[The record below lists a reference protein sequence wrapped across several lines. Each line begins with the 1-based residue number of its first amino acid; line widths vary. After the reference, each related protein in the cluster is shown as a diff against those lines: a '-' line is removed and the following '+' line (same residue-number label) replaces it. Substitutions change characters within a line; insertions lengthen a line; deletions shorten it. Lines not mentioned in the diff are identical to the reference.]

1 MLRPLFV
8 LEMKPF
14 RISRDSRVRYG
25 IKNTLKRKRASVV
38 GVFSGGI
45 FNDAG
50 SAFNLFN
57 STFFSATGG
66 EGIYLVSRAA
76 RIEGPNTTFDSE
88 KLLNRL

>member
-1 MLRPLFV
+1 MTYYRPLFE

-25 IKNTLKRKRASVV
+25 IKNTLKRKRATVV

-50 SAFNLFN
+50 SALNLFN
-57 STFFSATGG
+57 NTFFSATGG
-66 EGIYLVSRAA
+66 EGI
-76 RIEGPNTTFDSE
+76 F
-88 KLLNRL
+88 LLTCTPALPPGIR